1 MAKLFRN
8 YNTLTE
14 YEADTNKPVNT
25 VCFIKDAKVIYVDGI
40 RYSYKQLDYLPP
52 ATSEA
57 EALEYMGKIIKNA
70 QEVGLI
76 YVKPIPKPVPAI
88 YWTGDSNTVSINYND
103 YTAESDNIT
112 IDGIEYY
119 QLKLDKDLNN
129 DFYNFSNNTF
139 TNLIFK
145 DVDTSN
151 VTNMNSMFYYCSDLT
166 SLDVSKFDTS
176 KVTTMSGM
184 FGNCNALTSLDVS
197 GWDTSNVANMN
208 EMFYYCS
215 ALTSLDLSRWDT
227 SKVTNMN
234 YMFSICSALTS
245 LDLNGWNTSNVTDMN
260 NMFSNCGALTSLD
273 LSGWDTSNVTQMSS
287 MFSGCNALTSLD
299 VSNFNTSKVT
309 NMLYMFYGC
318 SALTSLDLSRWD
330 TSKVTDMN
338 GMFGNCNALKTIRM
352 VGCSQT
358 TIDKIK
364 AQLSTDGITGCTIV
378 TE

>member
-40 RYSYKQLDYLPP
+40 QYSYKQLDYLPP
-52 ATSEA
+52 AINEA

-76 YVKPIPKPVPAI
+76 HLKPVPTI
-88 YWTGDSNTVSINYND
+88 YWAGDSNTVSINYND

-145 DVDTSN
+145 DVDNSKVTDMNQMFYWCNNLTSLDLSKFDTSN

-166 SLDVSKFDTS
+166 SLDVSKFNTS
-176 KVTTMSGM
+176 NVTNMNSMFEECSSLTSLDLGGWNTSNVNYIGSM
-184 FGNCNALTSLDVS
+184 FGNCSALTSLDMS
-197 GWDTSNVANMN
+197 GWDTSNVIYM
-208 EMFYYCS
+208 S
-215 ALTSLDLSRWDT
+215 
-227 SKVTNMN
+227 
-234 YMFSICSALTS
+234 YMFHNCS
-245 LDLNGWNTSNVTDMN
+245 
-260 NMFSNCGALTSLD
+260 
-273 LSGWDTSNVTQMSS
+273 
-287 MFSGCNALTSLD
+287 
-299 VSNFNTSKVT
+299 
-309 NMLYMFYGC
+309 
-318 SALTSLDLSRWD
+318 
-330 TSKVTDMN
+330 
-338 GMFGNCNALKTIRM
+338 ALKTIRM

-358 TIDKIK
+358 TIDNIK
-364 AQLSTDGITGCTIV
+364 SGLSLSDITDCTIV